1 MKFIEYNNRYEEN
14 VKDLLVELEKYI
26 ISIDEDNLDNI
37 SDDYREKYFLKTLNE
52 INENNGKMYLAIE
65 NNKAI
70 GLVAGI
76 IYKYSDD
83 DYLDYKCP
91 KKGIVTELIISKNY
105 QKGGLGKTLLHKIEN
120 YFREQE
126 CEYIILDV
134 FAYNKNAIDF
144 YKRNNYHTRMET
156 LIKKI

>member
-1 MKFIEYNNRYEEN
+1 
-14 VKDLLVELEKYI
+14 
-26 ISIDEDNLDNI
+26 
-37 SDDYREKYFLKTLNE
+37 
-52 INENNGKMYLAIE
+52 MYLAIE

-134 FAYNKNAIDF
+134 FAYNKNVIDF